1 MRANGRG
8 RNLRV
13 LNYLGV
19 VLVCLWLLLP
29 FYWLAATSFMRLP
42 DLASVPPQ
50 YIPLSPTLSNY
61 FQIIVGGTF
70 FEKGLSQGSVEIRSI
85 LPTLANSIIVGL
97 GLVAYTLLLA
107 CPAGY
112 AYSRYRFPGSNLT
125 FFMLL
130 TLRAVPLMAMVIP
143 FFIIFRILNLI
154 NTYLGLILAQ
164 SVLTIPFAVW
174 IFRDYVDAIPRDMEE
189 AALID
194 GASRLGAFYRVL
206 LPLSRPGITAIAV
219 FCFITSW
226 GEFLFALILTNGLT
240 LPPVLAGFQA
250 SNQVAWTQLAAASC
264 FAMIPPIALILLF
277 QKYLVR
283 GLAGGALKA

>member
-1 MRANGRG
+1 MRANAGS
-8 RNLRV
+8 RNSQV
-13 LNYLGV
+13 LTYIGA
-19 VLVCLWLLLP
+19 VLVLLWLLLP
-29 FYWLAATSFMRLP
+29 FYWLIATSFMRLP
-42 DLASVPPQ
+42 DLASIPPQ
-50 YIPLSPTLSNY
+50 YVPRSPTVSNY
-61 FQIIVGGTF
+61 YQVIVGGTF
-70 FEKGLSQGSVEIRSI
+70 YEKGLSQGSIEIRSI
-85 LPTLANSIIVGL
+85 LPTIANSIMVGL
-97 GLVAYTLLLA
+97 GLAAYTLFLA

-112 AYSRYRFPGSNLT
+112 AYSRYRFHGSNAT

-143 FFIIFRILNLI
+143 FFMIFRILNLI
-154 NTYLGLILAQ
+154 DTHVGLILAQ

-174 IFRDYVDAIPRDMEE
+174 IFRDYVDAIPKDMEE

-194 GASRLGAFYRVL
+194 GASRLGAFYRVV

-264 FAMIPPIALILLF
+264 LAMIPPVVLTLLF

-283 GLAGGALKA
+283 GLSGGALKA